1 MKRQIKITTGCKT
14 YGHIT
19 FDTARPESLLG
30 ICDDPECGSCRRLS
44 AAIKAEVDKFKL
56 KPMDENVKAFFSGNT
71 PEEIKEFKDRLYELD
86 FKLVFGMD
94 YKPRMVDPVHFP
106 HEFTGSPVHMTV
118 DEIIESGKF
127 DFLTI
132 GELKSMRAVVGRSEN
147 ENPEA
152 DFENMVKF
160 LLDTGRLKIYQYAE
174 ILQLDTLKEKVDALN
189 KMMLDE

>member
-1 MKRQIKITTGCKT
+1 MTAGCKT

-30 ICDDPECGSCRRLS
+30 MCDDPECGSCRRLS
-44 AAIKAEVDKFKL
+44 AAIKAEADKFKL
-56 KPMDENVKAFFSGNT
+56 KP
-71 PEEIKEFKDRLYELD
+71 
-86 FKLVFGMD
+86 
-94 YKPRMVDPVHFP
+94 RMVDPIDFSKYSQGIDPHNDLPQATTHF
-106 HEFTGSPVHMTV
+106 HGYMTI

-132 GELKSMRAVVGRSEN
+132 GEIKAMRAVAGRSED

-189 KMMLDE
+189 KMMLE